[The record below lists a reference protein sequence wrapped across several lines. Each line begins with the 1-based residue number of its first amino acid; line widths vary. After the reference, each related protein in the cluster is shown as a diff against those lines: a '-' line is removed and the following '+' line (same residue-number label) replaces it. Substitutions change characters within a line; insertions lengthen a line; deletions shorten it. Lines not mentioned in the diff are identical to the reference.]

1 MKPEDSNPI
10 HHCKNMESRLDELAD
25 HLRKDLR
32 KVDEPQFKALAETA
46 AEVLGG
52 LKTAF
57 RDYREGSEDAWIH
70 GRSGGE

>member
-1 MKPEDSNPI
+1 
-10 HHCKNMESRLDELAD
+10 METRLDELAD

-70 GRSGGE
+70 GKGPK